1 MNGPRVQVTL
11 PTGRNAFG
19 TLTGPEY
26 AEGPSEV
33 LLDGMAPA
41 RLIDRDDW
49 EYLPDEEQETGRG

>member
-1 MNGPRVQVTL
+1 MSGARVQVTL

-26 AEGPSEV
+26 SEGPSEI

-41 RLIDRDDW
+41 RLIDRPDW
-49 EYLPDEEQETGRG
+49 EYLPDDVQGSDRA